1 MSVGGVRTLEFGSLR
16 EKPRKYYLM
25 LLRQI
30 LLLLIFILLIHMLK
44 GDWSCSVW
52 KMDIEREQ
60 NYNASYWFFL
70 FILFSCTLVKKVE
83 IQLQTV
89 ELSIAKLIMQ
99 KFLYQSYLHWEG
111 DFMVKSISSKVG
123 VLPRSSESLKVP
135 LPLQHMQR
143 EGRWAD
149 HWCSPMSDRY
159 FT

>member
-1 MSVGGVRTLEFGSLR
+1 MLEPLNLGVLEKSQESITWCFWDKSFCYLFLYCWSICWKEIEAAQYEKWIYR
-16 EKPRKYYLM
+16 ESRIIMPPT
-25 LLRQI
+25 
-30 LLLLIFILLIHMLK
+30 
-44 GDWSCSVW
+44 D
-52 KMDIEREQ
+52 
-60 NYNASYWFFL
+60 L
-70 FILFSCTLVKKVE
+70 FILFSYTLVKKVE

-143 EGRWAD
+143 ESRWAD